1 MHNRKFKIIKVKVE
15 RILKQSGQKMI
26 FLNYFQLFLKYNH
39 QLQNLNH
46 LNFIREKNGF
56 RNGLL
61 QRNEKNRRDRIARYF
76 IIPNFFISPSN
87 LSLWLTRGATFESPG
102 LMKNILQISRQE
114 LEAASKHKTSS

>member
-1 MHNRKFKIIKVKVE
+1 MGNRNFKIIKEKVE
-15 RILKQSGQKMI
+15 RILKQLGQKMI

-61 QRNEKNRRDRIARYF
+61 QRNEKNRRDGKAR
-76 IIPNFFISPSN
+76 
-87 LSLWLTRGATFESPG
+87 
-102 LMKNILQISRQE
+102 
-114 LEAASKHKTSS
+114 